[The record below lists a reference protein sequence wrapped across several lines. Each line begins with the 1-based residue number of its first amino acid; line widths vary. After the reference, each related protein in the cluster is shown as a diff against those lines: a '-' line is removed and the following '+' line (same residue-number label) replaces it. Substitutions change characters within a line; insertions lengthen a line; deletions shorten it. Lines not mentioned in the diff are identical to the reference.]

1 MNCRFFTTVFA
12 AALLFVPVLAED
24 ELDEEIS
31 PAEPESEISPAAE
44 AALDAAWEKL
54 EQLVDLL
61 AAVVDAESAAAQ
73 TPQIVALYSELRQ
86 TDASMLDDEDMEV
99 MAAEFEELFLRL
111 DAELVR
117 LADAACFGCDAL
129 AETCGLAELMAEHQA
144 APESR
149 TPPVEEVEA
158 PAPEAGTE
166 SPLR

>member
-1 MNCRFFTTVFA
+1 MNCRVITTVFT
-12 AALLFVPVLAED
+12 AALLFAPVLAED

-31 PAEPESEISPAAE
+31 PAEPESEISPAAA

-54 EQLVDLL
+54 EQLVNML
-61 AAVVDAESAAAQ
+61 AAVVDAESATAHA
-73 TPQIVALYSELRQ
+73 PQIGALYAELRQ
-86 TDASMLDDEDMEV
+86 ADASVLDDEDMEV

-117 LADAACFGCDAL
+117 LVDAACFGCTAL
-129 AETCGLAELMAEHQA
+129 AETCGLAELMAENQPEPEA
-144 APESR
+144 QTAPAEA
-149 TPPVEEVEA
+149 VEA